1 MASPRGM
8 DGVTEASDL
17 TFSAAN
23 IDKELNPQKNKNF
36 EVDTISSEM
45 ATSLEIKQQA
55 EVEQKEQENKKK
67 DAFQT
72 LKTTILVSAVVVA
85 VAGAVFAV
93 TKKLT
98 EK

>member
-36 EVDTISSEM
+36 EVDTISTEM
-45 ATSLEIKQQA
+45 ATSLEIK
-55 EVEQKEQENKKK
+55 VHFVFCF
-67 DAFQT
+67 DF
-72 LKTTILVSAVVVA
+72 ILTNSYIHV
-85 VAGAVFAV
+85 
-93 TKKLT
+93 
-98 EK
+98 